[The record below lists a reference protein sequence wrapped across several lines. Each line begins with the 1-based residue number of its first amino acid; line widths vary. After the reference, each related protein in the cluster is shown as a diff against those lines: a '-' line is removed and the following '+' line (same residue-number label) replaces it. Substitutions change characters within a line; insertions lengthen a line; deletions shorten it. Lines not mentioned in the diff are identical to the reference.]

1 MGDQE
6 PLCCLEPRITISVM
20 FCPLYP
26 TVIVQG
32 IDCEFQNL
40 QMNGKMCMFPNFFFF
55 FFLNLSVRVVHA
67 VLLQLKK

>member
-1 MGDQE
+1 MVDQE

-20 FCPLYP
+20 FCPLFP

-40 QMNGKMCMFPNFFFF
+40 QMNGKMLCSLVSFF
-55 FFLNLSVRVVHA
+55 FFLIF
-67 VLLQLKK
+67 QYE

>member
-20 FCPLYP
+20 FCPLFP

-55 FFLNLSVRVVHA
+55 LNLSVRVVHA